1 MKKKRYFIVGL
12 SVIIR
17 MLIKVSRLMIRMVE
31 ALKRL
36 KLSVIFLSIAL
47 LIGCEKW
54 NLTTLNGNLADG
66 LIAYYPF
73 NGNSLDASGNGLNGQ
88 LINGATF
95 GADRQEIG
103 QSALLLDGED
113 DYFEIPDNTLLRP
126 DSLSISLW
134 MKARKVTSTTHIYN
148 KSVFSDHKNQQYS
161 AFIRPPGLPNTNT
174 ACCEIFID
182 VNNDGLCS
190 VEQPILNPAIYYAST
205 YETNQWYH
213 IVTVFAGQTNKLYIN
228 GVMKIAQKESTLN
241 PIDKCAG
248 GNLRFG
254 AQANYDINCLNGT
267 IDEIRIYNR
276 GLSDVEI
283 KALYKR

>member
-1 MKKKRYFIVGL
+1 
-12 SVIIR
+12 
-17 MLIKVSRLMIRMVE
+17 MIRHIK
-31 ALKRL
+31 ALRWL
-36 KLSVIFLSIAL
+36 EQAIIFLSIVSF
-47 LIGCEKW
+47 ISCEKW
-54 NLTTLNGNLADG
+54 NLTTLNANLTDG

-73 NGNSLDASGNGLNGQ
+73 NGNSRDESGNDLNGQ

-95 GADRQEIG
+95 GGDRKEISR
-103 QSALLLDGED
+103 SALLLDGED
-113 DYFEIPDNTLLRP
+113 DYFEIPDNSLLRP
-126 DSLSISLW
+126 DSISISLW

-174 ACCEIFID
+174 ACCEFFID
-182 VNNDGLCS
+182 VNNDGLCT

-205 YETNQWYH
+205 YEMNQWYH

-228 GVMKIAQKESTLN
+228 GVMRVSQKEPASN

-254 AQANYDINCLNGT
+254 AQASYDINCFNGAM
-267 IDEIRIYNR
+267 DEIRIYNR
-276 GLSDVEI
+276 GLSEMEI